1 MTCRGT
7 TRAVLGMATGAMLLL
22 ATCGHN
28 GKEKCPLEDAS
39 PPGDPNE
46 DECHWQ
52 DISEQQ
58 GEASGRQRPGAAAL
72 LPPHADFTEA
82 GEPWRAVLRAV
93 GLSGFEEEMAE
104 FGVHCL
110 YDLFDRDIEM
120 QLRTQVHARIELQGW
135 RGSRSLCNWTVTL
148 ADLAES
154 VQLDG
159 PLRDINMYRDHML
172 RAGFLV
178 SYPQHD
184 TIEVARMS
192 SASLLLLER
201 AAPLG
206 VRDALSSAE
215 WPSAPPSQRRVEAE
229 PPLSSGGGAAA
240 ENDEPSQFYFSD
252 DDDAGA
258 GTPSTEE
265 MSTEFDDMP
274 GGTAG
279 TLPTFPQSGTP
290 PTSPTPTHAA
300 GGTQK
305 KTAGTPPTFPQSWT
319 PPTSPTPTHAAGGAN
334 STTPVLP
341 AVNLAVVVWQQ
352 PRPAVVWQRPR
363 PATPPPAV
371 RELLRDNRYPDNAH
385 FVSAVEQCVADR
397 GCAPLTAAAL
407 LWFNSARSWS
417 MWFTRRRV
425 EDVAAG
431 GAGGAAGGAGG
442 AAEQKRRREAFT
454 DPSDS
459 ERQRPAVVWQQP
471 RPATPPPAVRELLR
485 ENGYPADA
493 HFVSAVEQCVE
504 DHACAP
510 LTAAALLR
518 RGVAFS
524 GVSDGKPWSIG
535 FKRRRV
541 EDVAAGGA
549 AGGAGGAAGGAAA
562 REDAAVAAQYIAE
575 QEQLAQYIADD
586 HIAEVQQIEREQRE
600 RDVHTARQNLEQSER
615 DLHTARQNAWQN
627 VEQLRLQVQAAQH
640 LVDQQSCELAAV
652 QADINSGQTTPYDTS
667 EDEGAGGQ

>member
-1 MTCRGT
+1 
-7 TRAVLGMATGAMLLL
+7 
-22 ATCGHN
+22 
-28 GKEKCPLEDAS
+28 
-39 PPGDPNE
+39 
-46 DECHWQ
+46 
-52 DISEQQ
+52 
-58 GEASGRQRPGAAAL
+58 
-72 LPPHADFTEA
+72 
-82 GEPWRAVLRAV
+82 
-93 GLSGFEEEMAE
+93 
-104 FGVHCL
+104 
-110 YDLFDRDIEM
+110 
-120 QLRTQVHARIELQGW
+120 
-135 RGSRSLCNWTVTL
+135 
-148 ADLAES
+148 
-154 VQLDG
+154 
-159 PLRDINMYRDHML
+159 
-172 RAGFLV
+172 
-178 SYPQHD
+178 
-184 TIEVARMS
+184 MS

-229 PPLSSGGGAAA
+229 PLLALSVPD
-240 ENDEPSQFYFSD
+240 ENDEHHHYFSD

-274 GGTAG
+274 GGAAG
-279 TLPTFPQSGTP
+279 MPPTFPQSG
-290 PTSPTPTHAA
+290 
-300 GGTQK
+300 
-305 KTAGTPPTFPQSWT
+305 T

-352 PRPAVVWQRPR
+352 PRPAVVWQR
-363 PATPPPAV
+363 
-371 RELLRDNRYPDNAH
+371 
-385 FVSAVEQCVADR
+385 
-397 GCAPLTAAAL
+397 
-407 LWFNSARSWS
+407 
-417 MWFTRRRV
+417 
-425 EDVAAG
+425 
-431 GAGGAAGGAGG
+431 
-442 AAEQKRRREAFT
+442 
-454 DPSDS
+454 
-459 ERQRPAVVWQQP
+459 P

-652 QADINSGQTTPYDTS
+652 QADINSGQNTPSDMC